1 MSFSNDNKNIAENLD
16 INFASYTELPNNNP
30 LVIVDYNMRIDYCND
45 SFKTNFGLGISD
57 SINDM
62 KSNPELIY
70 LIQGLSASKY
80 KNITV
85 DINLSSEVDEAIKS
99 YSITLERVLV
109 KGNQYFM
116 LIIESL
122 EQRKKLE
129 NRVNALH
136 NALDH
141 GKLPIIILD
150 HQFRISYATTAFEYL
165 LSKEIETIY
174 HQPIDSV
181 LKGVLDSEDLIKFC
195 EALQKSES
203 WKRVIAINGS
213 RQLSFWEFTLSS
225 VSLQKDKEPRFILTA
240 SNLTE
245 HINQTK
251 TIERS
256 ERKQKQIIN
265 NISDLLLIIEKHDE
279 KILFE
284 NANDNF
290 CNFFGIDKNLSHL
303 VKLSEVINEDLDSL
317 IIQSINQITYQNR
330 NSATFTFLHENE
342 RHFSCKVTHINE
354 KISTI
359 FIITMTDKTD
369 EINYQ
374 EQLKKAYQKEMMV
387 NKMKSDFLANMSHEI
402 RTPFNAIIGYS
413 EIIDES
419 VAEND
424 IKMVKEIMDS
434 MKEVLGRA
442 LNLFTNIVEVSQIE
456 AGEVEL
462 ENVEL
467 NCNQVVRSVYNKN
480 YEEVI
485 KKNLE
490 FKLDLDESECI
501 VEIDWIKL
509 EKVLNSLIDNATKYT
524 PTGTIYIGTK
534 NQKDKIEI
542 IVADSGVGIE
552 QSQIDRVLK
561 PFSQEVEGY
570 TRPYEGAG
578 LGLTIAY
585 RLTKLMNGDF
595 DIISEKNLGTKVIL
609 SFPHA
614 YLTSY
619 SGGK

>member
-1 MSFSNDNKNIAENLD
+1 MSYTNENKNITENLD

-57 SINDM
+57 SITDM
-62 KSNPELIY
+62 KSNPELVY

-85 DINLSSEVDEAIKS
+85 DINLSSEVDAAIKS

-150 HQFRISYATTAFEYL
+150 HQFRVSYATTAFEYL

-174 HQPIDSV
+174 HQPIDEV
-181 LKGVLDSEDLIKFC
+181 LKGVLDNEDLAKFC
-195 EALQKSES
+195 EALKKSES

-225 VSLQKDKEPRFILTA
+225 VSLEKDKEPRFILTA

-265 NISDLLLIIEKHDE
+265 NISDLLLIIERHDE
-279 KILFE
+279 EILFE

-290 CNFFGIDKNLSHL
+290 CNFFGVDKTKNHL
-303 VKLSEVINEDLDSL
+303 AKLSEVISADLDSL
-317 IIQSINQITYQNR
+317 IIQSINQIVYQNQHI
-330 NSATFTFLHENE
+330 STFNYLYNNE
-342 RHFSCKVTHINE
+342 RHFSCKVTYINE
-354 KISTI
+354 KISAI
-359 FIITMTDKTD
+359 FIITMSDKTD

-467 NCNQVVRSVYNKN
+467 NCNQVVRSVYNRN
-480 YEEVI
+480 YEEI
-485 KKNLE
+485 CKKNLV
-490 FKLDLDESECI
+490 FNLDLDESECI

-509 EKVLNSLIDNATKYT
+509 EKVLNSLIENATKYT
-524 PTGTIYIGTK
+524 PTGTIYLGTK
-534 NQKDKIEI
+534 NQKDRIEI

-595 DIISEKNLGTKVIL
+595 DIISEKNNGTKVVI

-614 YLTSY
+614 CLTSY
-619 SGGK
+619 SGDK

>member
-1 MSFSNDNKNIAENLD
+1 MSYTNDNKNITENLD

-57 SINDM
+57 SITDM
-62 KSNPELIY
+62 KSNPELVY

-85 DINLSSEVDEAIKS
+85 DINLSSEVDAAIKS

-150 HQFRISYATTAFEYL
+150 HQFRVSYATTAFEYL

-174 HQPIDSV
+174 HQPIDEV
-181 LKGVLDSEDLIKFC
+181 LKGVLDNEDLAKFC
-195 EALQKSES
+195 EALKKSES

-225 VSLQKDKEPRFILTA
+225 VSLEKDKEPRFILTA

-265 NISDLLLIIEKHDE
+265 NISDLLLIIERHDE
-279 KILFE
+279 EILFE

-290 CNFFGIDKNLSHL
+290 CNFFGVDKTKNHL
-303 VKLSEVINEDLDSL
+303 AKLSEVISADLDSL
-317 IIQSINQITYQNR
+317 IIQSINQIVYQNQHI
-330 NSATFTFLHENE
+330 STFNYLYNNE
-342 RHFSCKVTHINE
+342 RHFSCKVTYINE

-359 FIITMTDKTD
+359 FIITMSDKTD

-467 NCNQVVRSVYNKN
+467 NCNQVVRSVYNRN
-480 YEEVI
+480 YEEI
-485 KKNLE
+485 CKKNLV
-490 FKLDLDESECI
+490 FNLDLDESECI

-509 EKVLNSLIDNATKYT
+509 EKVLNSLIENATKYT
-524 PTGTIYIGTK
+524 PTGTIYLGTK
-534 NQKDKIEI
+534 NQKDRIEI

-595 DIISEKNLGTKVIL
+595 DIISEKNNGTKVVI

-614 YLTSY
+614 CLTSY
-619 SGGK
+619 SGDK

>member
-1 MSFSNDNKNIAENLD
+1 MSYTNDNKNITENLD

-57 SINDM
+57 SITDM
-62 KSNPELIY
+62 KSNPELVY

-85 DINLSSEVDEAIKS
+85 DINLSSEVDAAIKS

-150 HQFRISYATTAFEYL
+150 HQFRVSYATTAFEYL

-174 HQPIDSV
+174 HQPIDEV
-181 LKGVLDSEDLIKFC
+181 LKGVLDNEDLAKFC
-195 EALQKSES
+195 EALKKSES

-225 VSLQKDKEPRFILTA
+225 VSLEKDKEPRFILTA

-265 NISDLLLIIEKHDE
+265 NISDLLLIIERHDE
-279 KILFE
+279 EILFE

-290 CNFFGIDKNLSHL
+290 CNFFGVDKTKNHL
-303 VKLSEVINEDLDSL
+303 AKLSEVISADLDSL
-317 IIQSINQITYQNR
+317 IIQSINQIVYQNQHI
-330 NSATFTFLHENE
+330 STFNYLYNNE
-342 RHFSCKVTHINE
+342 RHFSCKVTYINE
-354 KISTI
+354 KISAI
-359 FIITMTDKTD
+359 FIITMSDKTD

-467 NCNQVVRSVYNKN
+467 NCNQVVRSVYNRN
-480 YEEVI
+480 YEEI
-485 KKNLE
+485 CKKNLV
-490 FKLDLDESECI
+490 FNLDLDESECI

-509 EKVLNSLIDNATKYT
+509 EKVLNSLIENATKYT
-524 PTGTIYIGTK
+524 PTGTIYLGTK
-534 NQKDKIEI
+534 NQKDRIEI

-595 DIISEKNLGTKVIL
+595 DIISEKNNGTKVVI

-614 YLTSY
+614 CLTSY
-619 SGGK
+619 SGDK